1 MRLTGEKFGYAR
13 FSSDSQD
20 YNYQINELK
29 KQGNNE
35 ALILQIRSQK
45 KILIEKNIKGLKQS

>member
-1 MRLTGEKFGYAR
+1 MRLTGEKFGYTR